1 MDRPFVAMCVR
12 YAGQLFADTV
22 AKVEN
27 RSAPKISR
35 KFTLGCLSGCI
46 TFQRHWEGPWSILD
60 ETIWGPPRRRA
71 QNASAALRIFVRH
84 PKKTFATISAHLG
97 YRAHSASSPAYF
109 AASRVFSTSP
119 NMMPLSVA
127 QLPFPLGP
135 ASIDDHHLEHG
146 GGPYRYPGN
155 MTLR

>member
-1 MDRPFVAMCVR
+1 MHQRLYEFSFVIPKRLLQQYLPISDIGLTVLVRPH
-12 YAGQLFADTV
+12 T
-22 AKVEN
+22 
-27 RSAPKISR
+27 
-35 KFTLGCLSGCI
+35 
-46 TFQRHWEGPWSILD
+46 
-60 ETIWGPPRRRA
+60 
-71 QNASAALRIFVRH
+71 
-84 PKKTFATISAHLG
+84 
-97 YRAHSASSPAYF
+97 
-109 AASRVFSTSP
+109 SRVFSTSP